1 MVWSTLAPG
10 REQSAVGA
18 LIGDVDDAFEELER
32 TTDEETLAIHEED
45 AESPT
50 AAADELVD
58 GDADADADVVPGVE
72 AEAEAEVEIDYRND
86 IPGAPDALTAYF
98 ADVGNGRLLTF
109 DEELSLGRQVQ
120 AAFKAEEDL
129 KSGQQMSAI
138 KRRNLEAVVG
148 DGKMAR
154 HRLIEMN
161 LRLVISVARRYVGR
175 GLPLEDLIQEGNVGL
190 FRAVDKYDPERGW
203 RFSTYAYWWIRQGV
217 TRAIA
222 DQARTIRM
230 PVHTGQLVT
239 RLGEIRRRLEQR
251 FGRAPN
257 PAEIAVEAGL
267 TEERVREAL
276 MAAREP
282 LSLES
287 TLIGTE
293 DSTLADL
300 VPDITA
306 PDAQEIVEMA
316 DQRAK
321 IEEILEGLTPRERA
335 VIRLRFG
342 MEDGTPLTLAE
353 VGTRLGVSRERVRQ
367 LEADGLRKLRGGILR
382 EKLARVAA

>member
-1 MVWSTLAPG
+1 VTWETLSPDREEAIG
-10 REQSAVGA
+10 RLVDSDEHDTDPLALMAETHEDRLHEGDEPEHAVA
-18 LIGDVDDAFEELER
+18 S
-32 TTDEETLAIHEED
+32 DEEAEGPAAEDEEEIAYAIDDTL
-45 AESPT
+45 
-50 AAADELVD
+50 
-58 GDADADADVVPGVE
+58 
-72 AEAEAEVEIDYRND
+72 
-86 IPGAPDALTAYF
+86 PGAPDALTAYF

-109 DEELSLGRQVQ
+109 DEELTLGRAVQ
-120 AAFKAEEDL
+120 AGLAAAEEL
-129 KSGQQMSAI
+129 KKDVADRELKVELGRRVAEGQAA
-138 KRRNLEAVVG
+138 RR
-148 DGKMAR
+148 
-154 HRLIEMN
+154 RLIEMN

-190 FRAVDKYDPERGW
+190 FRAVEKYDPGRGW

-239 RLGEIRRRLEQR
+239 RLGEVRRRLEQR
-251 FGRAPN
+251 LGRAPT
-257 PAEIAVEAGL
+257 PAEIALEAGL
-267 TEERVREAL
+267 NEERVRETL
-276 MAAREP
+276 LAAREP

-287 TLIGTE
+287 TLLGTD

-300 VPDITA
+300 VPDDNS
-306 PDAQEIVEMA
+306 PDAQEVVELA
-316 DQRAK
+316 DQRQK

-353 VGTRLGVSRERVRQ
+353 VGQRLGVSRERVRQ
-367 LEADGLRKLRGGILR
+367 LEADGLRKLRSGILR
-382 EKLARVAA
+382 ERLARVAA

>member
-1 MVWSTLAPG
+1 VTW
-10 REQSAVGA
+10 
-18 LIGDVDDAFEELER
+18 
-32 TTDEETLAIHEED
+32 ETLSPDREEAIGRLMESDVHDTDPLALMAETNEDELHEHEH
-45 AESPT
+45 ESDEPEPA
-50 AAADELVD
+50 AAADE
-58 GDADADADVVPGVE
+58 
-72 AEAEAEVEIDYRND
+72 EVEGPTAEDEEEIAYAIDD
-86 IPGAPDALTAYF
+86 MLPGAPDALTAYF

-109 DEELSLGRQVQ
+109 DEELTLGRQVQ
-120 AAFKAEEDL
+120 AGLAAVEELKKGVADRALKAELGRRVAE
-129 KSGQQMSAI
+129 GQGA
-138 KRRNLEAVVG
+138 RR
-148 DGKMAR
+148 
-154 HRLIEMN
+154 RLIEMN

-190 FRAVDKYDPERGW
+190 FRAVEKYDPERGW

-251 FGRAPN
+251 LGRAPT
-257 PAEIAVEAGL
+257 PAEIALEAGL
-267 TEERVREAL
+267 SEERVRETL
-276 MAAREP
+276 LAAREP

-287 TLIGTE
+287 TLLGTD

-300 VPDITA
+300 VPDDHA
-306 PDAQEIVEMA
+306 PDAQEIVELA
-316 DQRAK
+316 DQRQK

-353 VGTRLGVSRERVRQ
+353 VGQRLGVSRERVRQ
-367 LEADGLRKLRGGILR
+367 LEADGLRKLRSGILR
-382 EKLARVAA
+382 ERLARVAA

>member
-1 MVWSTLAPG
+1 MTW
-10 REQSAVGA
+10 
-18 LIGDVDDAFEELER
+18 
-32 TTDEETLAIHEED
+32 ETLSPDREEAIGRLMESDVHDTDPLALMAETNEDELHEHEH
-45 AESPT
+45 ESDEPEPA
-50 AAADELVD
+50 AAADE
-58 GDADADADVVPGVE
+58 
-72 AEAEAEVEIDYRND
+72 EVEGPTAEDEEEIAYAIDD
-86 IPGAPDALTAYF
+86 MLPGAPDALTAYF

-109 DEELSLGRQVQ
+109 DEELTLGRQVQ
-120 AAFKAEEDL
+120 AGLAAVEELKKGVADRALKAELGRRVAE
-129 KSGQQMSAI
+129 GQAA
-138 KRRNLEAVVG
+138 RR
-148 DGKMAR
+148 
-154 HRLIEMN
+154 RLIEMN

-190 FRAVDKYDPERGW
+190 FRAVEKYDPERGW

-251 FGRAPN
+251 LGRAPT
-257 PAEIAVEAGL
+257 PAEIALEAGL
-267 TEERVREAL
+267 SEERVRETL
-276 MAAREP
+276 LAAREP

-287 TLIGTE
+287 TLLGTD

-300 VPDITA
+300 VPDDHA
-306 PDAQEIVEMA
+306 PDAQEIVELA
-316 DQRAK
+316 DQRQK

-353 VGTRLGVSRERVRQ
+353 VGQRLGVSRERVRQ
-367 LEADGLRKLRGGILR
+367 LEADGLRKLRSGILR
-382 EKLARVAA
+382 ERLARVAA

>member
-1 MVWSTLAPG
+1 LTWETMSPDRAEVIERLLDDDHDPEPIGVEAASHDDELNEGEEPTAG
-10 REQSAVGA
+10 AAVGEA
-18 LIGDVDDAFEELER
+18 EP
-32 TTDEETLAIHEED
+32 ED
-45 AESPT
+45 AEEVVL
-50 AAADELVD
+50 AADEL
-58 GDADADADVVPGVE
+58 
-72 AEAEAEVEIDYRND
+72 
-86 IPGAPDALTAYF
+86 PGAPDALTAYF

-109 DEELSLGRQVQ
+109 DEELTLGRQVQ
-120 AAFKAEEDL
+120 AGIAASEQIKATTDRHEKAELNRKVNE
-129 KSGQQMSAI
+129 GQAA
-138 KRRNLEAVVG
+138 RR
-148 DGKMAR
+148 
-154 HRLIEMN
+154 RLIEMN

-190 FRAVDKYDPERGW
+190 FRAVEKYDPARGW

-251 FGRAPN
+251 LGRGPS

-267 TEERVREAL
+267 SEERVRETL
-276 MAAREP
+276 LAAREP

-287 TLIGTE
+287 TLLGPE

-300 VPDITA
+300 VPDDAA
-306 PDAQEIVEMA
+306 PDAQEMVELA
-316 DQRAK
+316 DQRSK

-353 VGTRLGVSRERVRQ
+353 VGQRLGVSRERVRQ
-367 LEADGLRKLRGGILR
+367 LEADGLRKLRSGILR
-382 EKLARVAA
+382 ERLARVAA

>member
-1 MVWSTLAPG
+1 MTWETLSPEREEALG
-10 REQSAVGA
+10 RLIDTDEHDSGPLALIAETHEDELHEGDAAGLSAADAEDVESAVA
-18 LIGDVDDAFEELER
+18 E
-32 TTDEETLAIHEED
+32 DEEEEVAYAID
-45 AESPT
+45 DS
-50 AAADELVD
+50 L
-58 GDADADADVVPGVE
+58 
-72 AEAEAEVEIDYRND
+72 
-86 IPGAPDALTAYF
+86 PGAPDALTAYF

-109 DEELSLGRQVQ
+109 DEELTLGRHVQ
-120 AAFKAEEDL
+120 AGLAAAEEL
-129 KSGQQMSAI
+129 KRGVADRELRAELGHRVAEGQAA
-138 KRRNLEAVVG
+138 RR
-148 DGKMAR
+148 
-154 HRLIEMN
+154 RLIEMN

-190 FRAVDKYDPERGW
+190 FRAVEKYDPERGW

-251 FGRAPN
+251 LGRAPA
-257 PAEIAVEAGL
+257 PSEIALEAGL
-267 TEERVREAL
+267 SEERVRETL
-276 MAAREP
+276 LAAREP

-287 TLIGTE
+287 TLLGTD

-300 VPDITA
+300 VPDDNS
-306 PDAQEIVEMA
+306 PDAQEMVEMA
-316 DQRAK
+316 DQRQK

-353 VGTRLGVSRERVRQ
+353 VGQRLGVSRERVRQ
-367 LEADGLRKLRGGILR
+367 LEADGLRKLRSGILR
-382 EKLARVAA
+382 ERLARVAA

>member
-1 MVWSTLAPG
+1 VTW
-10 REQSAVGA
+10 
-18 LIGDVDDAFEELER
+18 
-32 TTDEETLAIHEED
+32 ETLSPDREEAIGRLMESDVHDTDPLALMAETNEDELHEHEH
-45 AESPT
+45 ESDEPEPA
-50 AAADELVD
+50 AAADE
-58 GDADADADVVPGVE
+58 
-72 AEAEAEVEIDYRND
+72 EVEGPTAEDEEEIAYAIDD
-86 IPGAPDALTAYF
+86 MLPGAPDALTAYF

-109 DEELSLGRQVQ
+109 DEELTLGRQVQ
-120 AAFKAEEDL
+120 AGLAAVEELKKGVADRALKAELGRRVAE
-129 KSGQQMSAI
+129 GQAA
-138 KRRNLEAVVG
+138 RR
-148 DGKMAR
+148 
-154 HRLIEMN
+154 RLIEMN

-190 FRAVDKYDPERGW
+190 FRAVEKYDPERGW

-251 FGRAPN
+251 LGRAPT
-257 PAEIAVEAGL
+257 PAEIALEAGL
-267 TEERVREAL
+267 SEERVRETL
-276 MAAREP
+276 LAAREP

-287 TLIGTE
+287 TLLGTD

-300 VPDITA
+300 VPDDHA
-306 PDAQEIVEMA
+306 PDAQEIVELA
-316 DQRAK
+316 DQRQK

-353 VGTRLGVSRERVRQ
+353 VGQRLGVSRERVRQ
-367 LEADGLRKLRGGILR
+367 LEADGLRKLRSGILR
-382 EKLARVAA
+382 ERLARVAA

>member
-1 MVWSTLAPG
+1 MVWDTLTTD
-10 REQSAVGA
+10 REGSVGTLIQDGAHDVLDALGDDREGA
-18 LIGDVDDAFEELER
+18 LDD
-32 TTDEETLAIHEED
+32 IHEEVHEEVREEAHDD
-45 AESPT
+45 AESPVAT
-50 AAADELVD
+50 AEATAETE
-58 GDADADADVVPGVE
+58 VE
-72 AEAEAEVEIDYRND
+72 AEEAEEVEYDYRND
-86 IPGAPDALTAYF
+86 LPGAPDALTAYF

-120 AAFKAEEDL
+120 AGLKATEDL
-129 KSGQQMSAI
+129 KKDGGSAY
-138 KRRNLEAVVG
+138 KRRDLKRIVDEG
-148 DGKMAR
+148 QMAR

-251 FGRAPN
+251 IGRAPT
-257 PAEIAVEAGL
+257 PGEVAAEAGIS
-267 TEERVREAL
+267 EERVRETL
-276 MAAREP
+276 LAAREP

-287 TLIGTE
+287 TLIGTD

-300 VPDITA
+300 VQDDSA
-306 PDAQEIVEMA
+306 PDAQEMVELS
-316 DQRAK
+316 DQRQK
-321 IEEILEGLTPRERA
+321 IEEILEGLTQRERA

-342 MEDGTPLTLAE
+342 MDDGTPLTLAE
-353 VGTRLGVSRERVRQ
+353 VGGRLGVSRERVRQ
-367 LEADGLRKLRGGILR
+367 LEADGLRKLRSGVLR
-382 EKLARVAA
+382 ERLARVAA